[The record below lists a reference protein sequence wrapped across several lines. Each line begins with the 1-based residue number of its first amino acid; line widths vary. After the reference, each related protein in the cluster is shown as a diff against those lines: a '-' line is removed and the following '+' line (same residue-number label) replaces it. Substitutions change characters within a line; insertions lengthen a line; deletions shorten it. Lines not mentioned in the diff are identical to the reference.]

1 MPIPSTMDRERGLV
15 DPGDVVLIA
24 FPFTDVGAV
33 KRRPALGLMLSGTSF
48 DEGLRKTLEWYRSI
62 R

>member
-1 MPIPSTMDRERGLV
+1 M

-33 KRRPALGLMLSGTSF
+33 KRRPALVLMLSGTSF
-48 DEGLRKTLEWYRSI
+48 DEGLRKTIEWYRGTTGTGVKKAH
-62 R
+62 

>member
-1 MPIPSTMDRERGLV
+1 M

-33 KRRPALGLMLSGTSF
+33 KRRPALVLMLSGTSF
-48 DEGLRKTLEWYRSI
+48 DEGLRNTIELYLGTTGTGVKKAH
-62 R
+62 